1 MDSNQKIKVGI
12 SIGDPNGIGIEII
25 LKAFED
31 KRMFDF
37 FIPIVFGNRNLITFQ
52 KNHFKLNTH
61 LNLIRDIKDSK
72 INQLNI
78 INVWEEKF
86 NVTFGKSNKNAG
98 EISFKS
104 LEEGTNAL
112 KNDRIETLVTAP
124 INKDNIQSEKFKF
137 KGHTDYL
144 SQQLMGESLM
154 FMIADNLKVGLI
166 TDHVPIKEITSLI
179 SQELVEKKISL
190 IEKSLKLDF
199 KIVKPKIAILA
210 INPHAGDNGVIGD
223 EDDKILIPIIHKLKK
238 NRIMVFGPYPADSF
252 FGAKTYLKF
261 DAVLATYH
269 DQGLIPFKTL
279 SFGNGVNYTAGLN
292 KVRTSPDHGTGYEIA
307 GKGIAKKQSFVE
319 ALFLSRSIF
328 IERSR

>member
-37 FIPIVFGNRNLITFQ
+37 FIPIVFGNMNLITFQ
-52 KNHFKLNTH
+52 KNHFNLNTH

-112 KNDRIETLVTAP
+112 KNDRIEIIP
-124 INKDNIQSEKFKF
+124 QK
-137 KGHTDYL
+137 
-144 SQQLMGESLM
+144 M
-154 FMIADNLKVGLI
+154 LK
-166 TDHVPIKEITSLI
+166 
-179 SQELVEKKISL
+179 
-190 IEKSLKLDF
+190 
-199 KIVKPKIAILA
+199 
-210 INPHAGDNGVIGD
+210 
-223 EDDKILIPIIHKLKK
+223 
-238 NRIMVFGPYPADSF
+238 
-252 FGAKTYLKF
+252 
-261 DAVLATYH
+261 
-269 DQGLIPFKTL
+269 
-279 SFGNGVNYTAGLN
+279 
-292 KVRTSPDHGTGYEIA
+292 
-307 GKGIAKKQSFVE
+307 
-319 ALFLSRSIF
+319 
-328 IERSR
+328 